1 MSQHPNE
8 FLGSSEERNEDYKK
22 SFNYH
27 KYFSYLVKNDT
38 PIIFDVGGHLGESV
52 IFFNSIFPNSTIYS
66 FEPDSDNFQKLAK
79 NFVRD
84 NVFYF
89 NIALSDEV
97 GVYDFYKQDKT
108 HLGSL
113 YPVNKNSKDSIGY
126 AKNAINQKT
135 TVKTTTLDEFSTEH
149 SINSVDILKIDV
161 QGAELK
167 VLLGAKS
174 TLKTTKCISMEI
186 SLFDFYGN
194 QKDSFA
200 KITKILSEEGFFLWD
215 IMKISKNP
223 QNFRTDWI
231 EAVYIREEIFAPS
244 A

>member
-1 MSQHPNE
+1 MNQHPNE
-8 FLGSSEERNEDYKK
+8 FLGSSEARNEDYKK
-22 SFNYH
+22 HFDYH
-27 KYFSYLVKNDT
+27 KYFSRLVKNDN
-38 PIIFDVGGHLGESV
+38 PIIFDVGGHLGESI
-52 IFFNSIFPNSTIYS
+52 IFFNSIFPGSTIYC
-66 FEPDSDNFQKLAK
+66 FEPDSDNFQKLTEH
-79 NFVRD
+79 FVSD

-97 GVYDFYKQDKT
+97 GAYDFYKQDKT

-113 YPVNKNSKDSIGY
+113 YPVNRKSKDSIGY
-126 AKNAINQKT
+126 AKNALNQKT
-135 TVKTTTLDEFSTEH
+135 TVKTTTLDEFSTEN
-149 SINSVDILKIDV
+149 SINRIDILKIDV

-167 VLLGAKS
+167 VLLGAKN
-174 TLKTTKCISMEI
+174 TLNNTKCISMEI

-200 KITKILSEEGFFLWD
+200 KITQILSEKGFFLWD

-231 EAVYIREEIFAPS
+231 EAVYLREEVFAPS
-244 A
+244 T